1 MGKRGP
7 IAKAPTQ
14 LHGRSKSSLKLLEGE
29 NFDPGEPPFEHQ
41 RQEWDEYWAS
51 PAGAAARPEDKPAVV
66 RLFKLR
72 ANFEACLNFAA
83 EEPQVVGSTGQVRPN
98 PFFDTA
104 LKIEAALVR
113 LENELGV
120 TPKARAA
127 LGLTAASAQLTVAQI
142 NDRLSAAVKPKA
154 VDVWTVGGT
163 ENVEG
168 LAEEA

>member
-1 MGKRGP
+1 
-7 IAKAPTQ
+7 
-14 LHGRSKSSLKLLEGE
+14 
-29 NFDPGEPPFEHQ
+29 
-41 RQEWDEYWAS
+41 
-51 PAGAAARPEDKPAVV
+51 VV

-163 ENVEG
+163 DNDEG